1 MDPAMAGTQT
11 LVYHAGA
18 LGDFITALPVLRVWR
33 REHRGT
39 RITLL
44 GRPGHGILANAS
56 GYIDDLWDL
65 DAARH
70 ASLFDPGADA
80 GDLRALAHFD
90 TALIFAAE
98 DSPLLGNLA
107 RAGVPRILHQ
117 PPFPAQREHVV
128 DYHLSMLPPNH
139 VTDADRIPVLPFH
152 PAEQRPRTS
161 RLAVI
166 HPGSGSQ
173 EKNWPIE
180 RFAALATACAARG
193 LEVTWL
199 LGEAEGNI
207 HIPPGHRAA
216 RMPPLTEVARLL
228 SRAAVYV
235 GNDSG
240 ITHLAAAVGCPTV
253 AIFGPTDPAVW
264 APRGPRVI
272 VMAASRPAEVTTDR
286 VLAAVRSLIDHGV
299 SPPGRENL

>member
-1 MDPAMAGTQT
+1 MAGTQT

-18 LGDFITALPVLRVWR
+18 LGDFITTLPVLRVWR
-33 REHRGT
+33 RAHPRD
-39 RITLL
+39 RLALL
-44 GRPGHGILANAS
+44 GRENHGKLAAHA
-56 GYIDDLWDL
+56 GYIDGFWPIE
-65 DAARH
+65 ASRH
-70 ASLFDPGADA
+70 ASIFDPGADG

-117 PPFPAQREHVV
+117 PPFPARREHVV
-128 DYHLSMLPPNH
+128 DYHLSLLPTH
-139 VTDADRIPVLPFH
+139 LVTDADRIPVLPFH
-152 PAEQRPRTS
+152 PAEQRPRAS

-180 RFAALATACAARG
+180 RFAALATACAAQG

-199 LGEAEGNI
+199 LGEAEGKI
-207 HIPPGHRAA
+207 HIPPGDRAA

-264 APRGPRVI
+264 GPRGPRVI
-272 VMAASRPAEVTTDR
+272 VMAASRTGWVTTDR
-286 VLAAVRSLIDHGV
+286 VLAAVASAAEGRGPFATG
-299 SPPGRENL
+299 PP